1 MDQLKSDFSETVS
14 SVATIKDELIEEKKK
29 VVQSNEQLVKQE
41 VMLTEKTNQA
51 EKYETELKDARAT
64 LGKLEEQ
71 RDTLEKELIET
82 KTSRDLQ
89 YKELTRI
96 QDEFSQYK
104 KDNEDQFAFGASVRK
119 LLDTSIE
126 GKIILD
132 NLAEK
137 LNETAVKA
145 KQSINTLR
153 DLGIVKVDEE
163 SRNVSL

>member
-1 MDQLKSDFSETVS
+1 
-14 SVATIKDELIEEKKK
+14 
-29 VVQSNEQLVKQE
+29 
-41 VMLTEKTNQA
+41 MLNEKTNQA
-51 EKYETELKDARAT
+51 ERYETELKDARAM

-71 RDTLEKELIET
+71 RDTLEKELIDT

-104 KDNEDQFAFGASVRK
+104 KDNEDKFAFGSSVRK
-119 LLDTSIE
+119 LLETSIE
-126 GKIILD
+126 GKIILELRNKSPQTID

-137 LNETAVKA
+137 LSETAVKA

-163 SRNVSL
+163 TRSVSI